1 MNPSVKKVRRSAYEV
16 SPACPHYN
24 SCGGC
29 DFLDLSYGRQ
39 LIEKRRWIERA
50 LIGSKVPLNTL
61 ERTLG
66 RWEDGWCFDL
76 RLALGAFALFES
88 FVPVLMMEGAT

>member
-61 ERTLG
+61 KRTLG
-66 RWEDGWCFDL
+66 GDGKIGGVLICGWL
-76 RLALGAFALFES
+76 LVRLLCSNRLFLS
-88 FVPVLMMEGAT
+88 